1 METNNKSDM
10 EIKFIYNSTQI
21 KEREAYGYAK
31 SLDQHYIN
39 AIDLDKE
46 VITERQ
52 WAELAQKLKVA
63 VKDLI
68 DENNDYYQDELE
80 GKDFDD
86 NDLLQMIKDH
96 PQIIKT
102 PIIDSA
108 KYARFIKSPYDFN
121 EMDMAFEEIKN
132 HLANKGESDE

>member
-1 METNNKSDM
+1 METSKKSDM
-10 EIKFIYNSTQI
+10 EITFIYNSNQI
-21 KEREAYGYAK
+21 KDREAYGYAK

-46 VITERQ
+46 VMTERQ
-52 WAELAQKLKVA
+52 WAELATKLNVA

-68 DENNDYYQDELE
+68 DENNAYYKDELE

-86 NDLLQMIKDH
+86 NDLLHIIKDH

-102 PIIDSA
+102 PIIDAA

-121 EMDMAFEEIKN
+121 EMDMAFAEIKKN
-132 HLANKGESDE
+132 LANKREGDK